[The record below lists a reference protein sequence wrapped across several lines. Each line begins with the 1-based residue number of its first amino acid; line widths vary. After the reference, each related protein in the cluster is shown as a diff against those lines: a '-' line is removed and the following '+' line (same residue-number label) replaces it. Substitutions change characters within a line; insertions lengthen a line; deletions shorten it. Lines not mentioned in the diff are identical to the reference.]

1 MFDLSLQ
8 MSYTFLD
15 GCKSVCGKYGS
26 LWPRPTQETDIGSR
40 LAVFHIDDLAVKF
53 DTSHLVSIEV
63 TSKIKMTNQD
73 FQTFTDSRISTFDMS
88 YPILLQEDV
97 IEHLELILSDAWIA
111 FTEYL
116 RQMIDNLKKR
126 RPASTMLSQRY
137 PNKHF
142 DR

>member
-1 MFDLSLQ
+1 
-8 MSYTFLD
+8 
-15 GCKSVCGKYGS
+15 
-26 LWPRPTQETDIGSR
+26 
-40 LAVFHIDDLAVKF
+40 
-53 DTSHLVSIEV
+53 
-63 TSKIKMTNQD
+63 
-73 FQTFTDSRISTFDMS
+73 MS

-126 RPASTMLSQRY
+126 RPAPTNLSQRY
-137 PNKHF
+137 PSKHF

>member
-73 FQTFTDSRISTFDMS
+73 FQTLFYYRF
-88 YPILLQEDV
+88 
-97 IEHLELILSDAWIA
+97 
-111 FTEYL
+111 
-116 RQMIDNLKKR
+116 
-126 RPASTMLSQRY
+126 
-137 PNKHF
+137 
-142 DR
+142 

>member
-1 MFDLSLQ
+1 MFDHSVQ

-26 LWPRPTQETDIGSR
+26 LWPRPTRETDIGSR

-53 DTSHLVSIEV
+53 DTSHLISIEV
-63 TSKIKMTNQD
+63 TSKIKIFTQD
-73 FQTFTDSRISTFDMS
+73 FITDFENLIFNNS
-88 YPILLQEDV
+88 YPVLLQEDV

-126 RPASTMLSQRY
+126 RPAPSMLSQRY
-137 PNKHF
+137 PNQHF